1 VGTAR
6 GLRGGGGRRRRRC
19 GQLLES
25 LGGTIPWSELEH
37 LGVRAPWWPAYPP
50 HPNPPLE
57 EEGPAIPTLS
67 RRGPGEAALE
77 LRVAAC
83 YEQLRA
89 LPRRLRRALQRHFV
103 LSLAELALLLALWLG
118 PGWAAMINV
127 DGTTC
132 TLAAAITAA
141 NTDAIAGGCPAGS
154 GADTLVLPTGSTLTL
169 TNVDNT
175 TYGPTGLPVV
185 SSTIT
190 IAGQGSTLERG
201 GSAPAFRLVAVGV
214 GGELAVQNLTL
225 RGGIGDRYGGGVYN
239 TGSLTLTNSTVSG
252 DSAVCGGGIFSTGSL
267 TLTNSTVS
275 GNTAYC
281 GGGVFNTGSLTLTN
295 STVSGNSASY
305 GGGVSNTG
313 SLTLANSTLS
323 GNAADSGGGVFN
335 EGTLTLANGTLSDNT
350 ASSLGGGV
358 FNQGILTLTNSTLS
372 GNAAVN
378 RGGGVY
384 NSYGTLTL
392 TNSTLSGNAAG
403 TDGGGVFNLTGP
415 LTLARTLVSGNT
427 AAAGAESFNQ
437 GGTVTADNINL
448 FGHDGTAGVSGFTP
462 GGSDVVPGEPLSA
475 ILDPILFFNGGPTQT
490 NLPVGGSPAVDAV
503 PAEGCQLTDQRGFV
517 RPTGAACDIGA
528 VELGANPPPVV
539 NSLVSFVAL
548 PATFSTTTDT
558 TGCPLGFAGK
568 FFFQAQLTNLAGSP
582 SFVALKDAVVHLSN
596 GNLVQ
601 TADGAPAGVGSLQTL
616 PQVGDFSDGVLEAT
630 GTLQVPFAICLKN
643 LNPFRFTVNVLGRE

>member
-1 VGTAR
+1 
-6 GLRGGGGRRRRRC
+6 
-19 GQLLES
+19 
-25 LGGTIPWSELEH
+25 
-37 LGVRAPWWPAYPP
+37 
-50 HPNPPLE
+50 
-57 EEGPAIPTLS
+57 
-67 RRGPGEAALE
+67 
-77 LRVAAC
+77 VAAC

-358 FNQGILTLTNSTLS
+358 FN
-372 GNAAVN
+372 
-378 RGGGVY
+378 
-384 NSYGTLTL
+384 
-392 TNSTLSGNAAG
+392 
-403 TDGGGVFNLTGP
+403 LTGP